1 MQYGINLRANFH
13 KITARLRCFHHLQ
26 LHTFLYS
33 RPDYL
38 IGDRQAAVKAC
49 TDNQFLTLPRDVF
62 IRTQGSESVLRPRMF
77 TVFLLPF
84 LDRLSIHYQIVM
96 IELVINSDFAKGVV
110 SQFY

>member
-1 MQYGINLRANFH
+1 MQYGINLCASFH
-13 KITARLRCFHHLQ
+13 KVSARLRCFHHLQ

-62 IRTQGSESVLRPRMF
+62 IRTQGSVSVPRPQVL

-96 IELVINSDFAKGVV
+96 IELVINSNLAKGFVL
-110 SQFY
+110 QFY